1 MCPEEAALLGI
12 CNDPGSTHLRGLCLH
27 TLQPQGSPPHSRDQ
41 RDPGERPPRPRGSA
55 PPWGHPTHLA
65 TARSTWGSCSH
76 FFRASTLL
84 VFLWGL
90 ASRKTASDHRTPAIQ
105 TEMLALRLLLPLA
118 LRDPSIHRLLNR
130 PARILAQCVPRPAYG
145 TATGHMCSPTLL
157 PSACSHS
164 CPDGTD

>member
-1 MCPEEAALLGI
+1 MSKWHGQKSSPMTGVWDMCPEEAALLGI
-12 CNDPGSTHLRGLCLH
+12 CNDPGSTHLRGLCPH

-105 TEMLALRLLLPLA
+105 TEMLALRLLLPLLSETHPYTGCSTG
-118 LRDPSIHRLLNR
+118 LREF
-130 PARILAQCVPRPAYG
+130 
-145 TATGHMCSPTLL
+145 
-157 PSACSHS
+157 
-164 CPDGTD
+164 